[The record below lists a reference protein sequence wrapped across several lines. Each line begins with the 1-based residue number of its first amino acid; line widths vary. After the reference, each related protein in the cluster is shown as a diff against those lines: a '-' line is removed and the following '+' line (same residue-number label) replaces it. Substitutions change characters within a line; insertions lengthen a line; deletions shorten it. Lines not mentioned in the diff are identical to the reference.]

1 MSQDWSHFD
10 ERKMA
15 LLGKVQPNPSKFTYE
30 KATDMVCVRHG
41 APPNPQCAD
50 DLAHILKTPDT
61 QQDQDNGYL
70 RNAWPFRATG
80 LRGPGN

>member
-15 LLGKVQPNPSKFTYE
+15 LLEKVQPNPSKFTYE

-50 DLAHILKTPDT
+50 DLA
-61 QQDQDNGYL
+61 QD
-70 RNAWPFRATG
+70 RKSVV
-80 LRGPGN
+80 